1 MERYELN
8 ELVLARDGQLFYD
21 ARVIAIK
28 NESPSKSSYRIH
40 YQNWNKRYDTWLNS
54 DCLKKYNDCNL
65 KLKNQPEEE
74 FKNSSPAELKRRAK
88 SMKTNKF
95 SNKSKIEKKSSSSPV
110 IKKSLSVSCTKL
122 EIQDYCTA
130 SIRDVV
136 DGMKPV
142 IISIKKTALDPL
154 SAGCDT
160 DSQVC
165 SPQESSNSHVTEEV
179 NADDLSDVEVPAI
192 GVSGI
197 IPLAEACVAENLSEN
212 VETCVISNLSDQ
224 QNPLAFEN
232 QYLPCRKTEDCK
244 IFLPDI
250 LRTFV
255 TDDYYKLK
263 MKQKMLVLPANPSFD
278 QILSKYEQHQL
289 KIGKNESETHEF
301 VTCLTEYLNVLLD
314 KDLLYRFE
322 KKRHSEV
329 MKKNEGIPYS
339 KIYGIVHLLR
349 LIKNIGTYIDEAI
362 HNSEI
367 KSLLESHFLE
377 LLNYIEDNTADLIS
391 DDIYL
396 DWQDQSTN

>member
-8 ELVLARDGQLFYD
+8 ELVLAKDGQLFYD
-21 ARVIAIK
+21 ARVIGIN

-40 YQNWNKRYDTWLNS
+40 YQNWHKRYDCTLSS
-54 DCLKKYNDCNL
+54 DCLMKYNDYNL
-65 KLKNQPEEE
+65 KLKKQLEEE
-74 FKNSSPAELKRRAK
+74 IKNNNPAELKRRAK

-95 SNKSKIEKKSSSSPV
+95 SNKSKIGKKSLSSPV
-110 IKKSLSVSCTKL
+110 IKKSLSVSCAKL
-122 EIQDYCTA
+122 ELQDYCTA
-130 SIRDVV
+130 SIQDVV

-154 SAGCDT
+154 SAGSDT
-160 DSQVC
+160 NTQVF
-165 SPQESSNSHVTEEV
+165 STRESSNSHVPEDV
-179 NADDLSDVEVPAI
+179 NADDLSDVEVPAF

-197 IPLAEACVAENLSEN
+197 IPLAEACVTDHLSEN
-212 VETCVISNLSDQ
+212 VETCFISNVSDQ

-232 QYLPCRKTEDCK
+232 RYVPCRKTEDCK

-250 LRTFV
+250 LKIFV
-255 TDDYYKLK
+255 EDDYNKLK
-263 MKQKMLVLPANPSFD
+263 MKQKMLVLPANPCLD
-278 QILSKYEQHQL
+278 QILSKYEQYQL
-289 KIGKNESETHEF
+289 KIGKHEGETHEF
-301 VTCLTEYLNVLLD
+301 VTCLTEYLNVLLY

-349 LIKNIGTYIDEAI
+349 LIDKIGIYINEAI
-362 HNSEI
+362 DNSEI

-377 LLNYIEDNTADLIS
+377 LLNYIEDNVDLIN
-391 DDIYL
+391 DDIYV
-396 DWQDQSTN
+396 DCQD